1 MFRIIDVPYLNLA
14 GPDHIPDRDHVFHVT
29 FPAEWKTPD
38 LVQLFF
44 PFGGVQVFWETDST
58 AYVSL
63 REHVKNAKSVVM
75 STLNCSSIYKIAPY
89 DNHKK
94 AEMVYESL
102 NQSGF
107 SNTSGTE

>member
-44 PFGGVQVFWETDST
+44 PFGGVQVFWESDST

-63 REHVKNAKSVVM
+63 RLVCERM
-75 STLNCSSIYKIAPY
+75 SYKKQSKMIGILNHYFIINKTNNEY
-89 DNHKK
+89 
-94 AEMVYESL
+94 
-102 NQSGF
+102 
-107 SNTSGTE
+107 